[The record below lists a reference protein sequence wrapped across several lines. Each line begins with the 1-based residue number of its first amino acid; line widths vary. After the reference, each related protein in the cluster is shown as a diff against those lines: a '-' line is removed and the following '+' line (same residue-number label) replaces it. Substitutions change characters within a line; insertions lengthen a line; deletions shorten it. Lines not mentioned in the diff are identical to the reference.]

1 MNSTKA
7 DALQDEAVRDLS
19 EASQQNAIAALGDR
33 FIGTLSMQG
42 LLDNIRNSRRAF
54 VPTSYYGYRMGM
66 NVGFVVAAGG
76 GGARPEGAP
85 VIGSDLFMTDAF
97 GVLKN
102 APDADDTVERIS
114 RARARCD
121 KIVVLYGGSTMM
133 GIGSRAPNF
142 TIASLV
148 EKILEQDHGIRAVCV
163 NRGIAGA
170 YCQDA
175 LNVMMAELHNDHP
188 DCVIFY
194 DGWNCCHNLMLN
206 KVFRD
211 AGPFEGKIPV
221 YRGMSLRHL
230 EHDIVLHRHLDMQQ
244 VLMHG
249 WRLAGTSLLTGI
261 SRLVPSQAVRRS
273 CAALAERFFSLKN
286 NIYFNANALRQSADS
301 EVLARESAED
311 YWRIHRYSKAI
322 CDLAGVK
329 FVTYFQPVAWWG
341 EKPFSS
347 SEQAYIE
354 ASRAVEDDHVRFY
367 REVSRH
373 RDQEWFVDLSDTFKY
388 TSDDVYIDSGHLNR
402 LGNLFIARAMAAD
415 LAVRLGADCL
425 NESKT

>member
-1 MNSTKA
+1 MNLTKV
-7 DALQDEAVRDLS
+7 DALRDEAVRDLS
-19 EASQQNAIAALGDR
+19 EASQQGAIAALDDQ

-54 VPTSYYGYRMGM
+54 VPTSYYGYRMGA

-85 VIGSDLFMTDAF
+85 VIGSDLFVTDAL

-102 APDADDTVERIS
+102 APDAAETAERLS
-114 RARARCD
+114 LARARGD
-121 KIVVLYGGSTMM
+121 KVIVLYGGSTMM
-133 GIGSRAPNF
+133 GIGSRVPNF

-148 EKILEQDHGIRAVCV
+148 EKILEQDYGIRSVCV

-175 LNVMMAELHNDHP
+175 LSVLMAELHDDQP
-188 DCVIFY
+188 DCVVFY

-211 AGPFEGKIPV
+211 AGPFEGEIPV

-230 EHDIVLHRHLDMQQ
+230 EHDIVLHRHFDIQQ
-244 VLMHG
+244 VFRHG
-249 WRLAGTSLLTGI
+249 WRLASTSLLTGI
-261 SRLVPSQAVRRS
+261 SRLVPSEAVRRS
-273 CAALAERFFSLKN
+273 CAAIAERFFSLKN

-301 EVLARESAED
+301 DVLARESAED

-322 CDLAGVK
+322 CDVAGVK
-329 FVTYFQPVAWWG
+329 FVTYFQPVVWWG
-341 EKPFSS
+341 KKPYSS
-347 SEQAYIE
+347 TEQAYIE

-373 RDQEWFVDLSDTFKY
+373 RDQEWFVDLSDTFKNA
-388 TSDDVYIDSGHLNR
+388 SDDVYIDSGHLNR

-415 LAVRLGADCL
+415 LAVRLGSDKL
-425 NESKT
+425 NVSTT

>member
-1 MNSTKA
+1 
-7 DALQDEAVRDLS
+7 
-19 EASQQNAIAALGDR
+19 
-33 FIGTLSMQG
+33 
-42 LLDNIRNSRRAF
+42 
-54 VPTSYYGYRMGM
+54 
-66 NVGFVVAAGG
+66 VGFVVAAEE

-85 VIGSDLFMTDAF
+85 AIGSDFFVTDAL

-102 APDADDTVERIS
+102 APDANDTVERIS
-114 RARARCD
+114 KARARGD

-148 EKILEQDHGIRAVCV
+148 EKILEQDHGIRAVCI

-175 LNVMMAELHNDHP
+175 LNVMMAELHNDQP
-188 DCVIFY
+188 DCVVFY
-194 DGWNCCHNLMLN
+194 DGWNCCHHLLLN

-211 AGPFEGKIPV
+211 VGPFEGEIPV

-230 EHDIVLHRHLDMQQ
+230 EHDIVLHRHFDIKQ
-244 VLMHG
+244 VFRHG

-261 SRLVPSQAVRRS
+261 TRMIPSQAVRRS
-273 CAALAERFFSLKN
+273 CAILAERFFSLKN
-286 NIYFNANALRQSADS
+286 NIYFNASALRQSADS

-311 YWRIHRYSKAI
+311 YWRIHHYSKAI
-322 CDLAGVK
+322 CDVAGVK

-341 EKPFSS
+341 GKPFSIT
-347 SEQAYIE
+347 EQAYIE
-354 ASRAVEDDHVRFY
+354 ASRSVEDDHVHFY

-373 RDQEWFVDLSDTFKY
+373 RDQEWFVDLSDTFKNA
-388 TSDDVYIDSGHLNR
+388 SNEVYIDSGHLNR
-402 LGNLFIARAMAAD
+402 LGNVFIARAMAAD
-415 LAVRLGADCL
+415 LAVRLGADRL
-425 NESKT
+425 NES